1 MLLAIDV
8 GNTQTHVGMFQDDE
22 LVEHWRFATV
32 RFATA
37 DELATVLAGLLDL
50 RDLRLADVHAAM
62 VSAVVPT
69 LAHEYEQA
77 IERYFGGRGLLVS
90 SDIKSGMPIRID
102 RPQELGADRLV
113 NAVAAYDRVGG
124 ACIAVDFGTAINYD
138 VVSAA
143 GEYLGGVISPGIE
156 ISLEALAAR
165 AARLPRVDIEEP
177 RHAIGKGTEE
187 AIQAG
192 VVYGFAGQ
200 VDAIL
205 GRIREELGEEA
216 TAIAT
221 GGFAGTI
228 VPFCEQVDEVDDRL
242 TLQGL
247 KLIWDRTPPSR
258 GLNVPGV
265 CSLRGTRP
273 AARVRPHPFEVTVE
287 DLGHV
292 AVVRVQG
299 EVDAATAPRMG
310 ETVNRLFAR
319 NKRVVLDLRN
329 VDFMDLHGLAVMIRA
344 TRRARATAAASPSL
358 GPRRACGGSSSSC
371 TRRPRC
377 ASCPTARIRSTRPDA
392 RYLLH
397 VRSLTDTLDARRP
410 PARQPRRAR
419 AARGHRQLVRAPP
432 GQALRRRARGV
443 GDGVE
448 LRPRV
453 RRRAHRTAS
462 SCASTRTSTRCRSSC
477 SATTPR

>member
-1 MLLAIDV
+1 VLLAIDV
-8 GNTQTHVGMFQDDE
+8 GNTQTHVGMFRDDE

-62 VSAVVPT
+62 VSAVVPA
-69 LAHEYEQA
+69 LAHEYEQV
-77 IERYFGGRGLLVS
+77 IERYLGGRGLLVN
-90 SDIKSGMPIRID
+90 SDVKSGMPIRID

-113 NAVAAYDRVGG
+113 NAIAAYERVGG

-138 VVSAA
+138 VVSAK
-143 GEYLGGVISPGIE
+143 GEYLGGVISPGVE

-165 AARLPRVDIEEP
+165 AARLPRVDIDEP

-221 GGFAGTI
+221 GGFASAI

-247 KLIWDRTPPSR
+247 KLIWDR
-258 GLNVPGV
+258 N
-265 CSLRGTRP
+265 
-273 AARVRPHPFEVTVE
+273 
-287 DLGHV
+287 
-292 AVVRVQG
+292 
-299 EVDAATAPRMG
+299 
-310 ETVNRLFAR
+310 
-319 NKRVVLDLRN
+319 
-329 VDFMDLHGLAVMIRA
+329 
-344 TRRARATAAASPSL
+344 
-358 GPRRACGGSSSSC
+358 SS
-371 TRRPRC
+371 
-377 ASCPTARIRSTRPDA
+377 
-392 RYLLH
+392 
-397 VRSLTDTLDARRP
+397 
-410 PARQPRRAR
+410 
-419 AARGHRQLVRAPP
+419 
-432 GQALRRRARGV
+432 
-443 GDGVE
+443 
-448 LRPRV
+448 
-453 RRRAHRTAS
+453 
-462 SCASTRTSTRCRSSC
+462 
-477 SATTPR
+477 